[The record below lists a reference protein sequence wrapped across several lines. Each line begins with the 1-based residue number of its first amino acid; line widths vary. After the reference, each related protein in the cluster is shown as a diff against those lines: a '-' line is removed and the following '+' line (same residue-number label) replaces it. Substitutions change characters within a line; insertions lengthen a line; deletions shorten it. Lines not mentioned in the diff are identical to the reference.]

1 MKQENLDQE
10 NLDQEN
16 LDQENLDQKNTR
28 SISLEKKVIMYSPLT
43 LAYMGDS
50 VLDLMIKKHFVS
62 RGQMQVQKY
71 HKQVT
76 RVVSAVNQAAFIDWY
91 EDKLTE
97 TEEEV
102 YHRGRNASVHT
113 KAKNATMGEYKKATG
128 LEAILGYLYLSEQ
141 GDRLCEIV
149 DQLLTFSTGK

>member
-1 MKQENLDQE
+1 MEKGLNQESLNKESLNKE
-10 NLDQEN
+10 SLNKESLNKE
-16 LDQENLDQKNTR
+16 
-28 SISLEKKVIMYSPLT
+28 SLEKKAVMYSPLT

-62 RGQMQVQKY
+62 QAQMQVQKY

-76 RVVSAVNQAAFIDWY
+76 HVVSAVNQAAFIDRF
-91 EDKLTE
+91 EENLTE

-128 LEAILGYLYLSEQ
+128 LEAILGYLYLSGQEE
-141 GDRLCEIV
+141 RLGEIV
-149 DQLLTFSTGK
+149 EKLLEFSAEN

>member
-1 MKQENLDQE
+1 VEKGLNQESLNKESLNKE
-10 NLDQEN
+10 SLNKE
-16 LDQENLDQKNTR
+16 
-28 SISLEKKVIMYSPLT
+28 SLEKKAVMYSPLT

-62 RGQMQVQKY
+62 QAQMQVQKY

-76 RVVSAVNQAAFIDWY
+76 QVVSAVNQSAFIDWY
-91 EDKLTE
+91 EEYLTE

-141 GDRLCEIV
+141 EERLEEIV
-149 DQLLTFSTGK
+149 EQLLLFSTEK